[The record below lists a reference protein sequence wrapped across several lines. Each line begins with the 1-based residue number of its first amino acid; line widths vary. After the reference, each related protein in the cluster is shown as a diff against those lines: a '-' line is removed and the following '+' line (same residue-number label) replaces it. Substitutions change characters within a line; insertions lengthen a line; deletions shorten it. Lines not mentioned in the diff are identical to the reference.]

1 MVAVEKSREANI
13 AKNTSARLHA
23 VQAVYQIHAS
33 SQNADDVIAQFKDH
47 RFGVEVDG
55 DEYVMPDVELFS
67 KIVSSVYSR
76 REDLLSILKDN
87 LKKDEKVRNVENL
100 LKSILLCGTLEIVD
114 NLDIDAPIIINDYV
128 EVTKAYYGDSEAS
141 LVNATLDNF
150 AKSVR
155 L

>member
-1 MVAVEKSREANI
+1 MVAVEKSRESNI

-33 SQNADDVIAQFKDH
+33 SQTAEDVIKQFEEH

-55 DEYVMPDVELFS
+55 DEYVMPDVELFT

-87 LKKDEKVRNVENL
+87 LKKDDKVRNVENL
-100 LKSILLCGTLEIVD
+100 LKAILLCGTQELIDHLEID
-114 NLDIDAPIIINDYV
+114 SPIIINDYV
-128 EVTKAYYGDSEAS
+128 EVTKAYYGDAEAS
-141 LVNATLDNF
+141 LVNATLDTF
-150 AKSVR
+150 AKTVR
-155 L
+155 V